1 MEERLKEEVELK
13 LGNKIVSRGDC
24 QLLSDLIFEQQKKQV
39 SYNTLRRFFN
49 VDKSA
54 EHKPSRQTLN
64 VLSIFVGYSN
74 YFAFNSG
81 EPSKVSWELQNELYN
96 CLGDSE
102 DSNLLNFLTFCR
114 IQKTPLLMELL
125 SISFR
130 ESFLTGNYKAIHML
144 CNSKGLNLIGL
155 NYSERVQFG
164 RTVGLLLRSITVP
177 QNELIALAENR
188 VFIEMVFLIF
198 VDYSSLNIKNNN
210 YVKLMNLVAAGKVR
224 LKRKD
229 ALFFQCLSFLRNF
242 LIGVPNAFVD
252 LKPHNTLHPILYSRV
267 CSVQLIQ
274 NAMCNI
280 PSTNIVADLQNKL
293 DGDLVNRMDY
303 IFEVMTTALL
313 LKDFELMAFVSKSGP
328 YAQGK
333 LYQESHLQ
341 QVLIVKLIY
350 LIKNGFIKQA
360 KKNLIHVNKKGWG
373 RSYFDIYEIYY
384 LILSYKIEADESI
397 KKRIFKSY
405 LKKIKQLNY
414 SLFDR
419 AYILNYF
426 K

>member
-24 QLLSDLIFEQQKKQV
+24 QLLSDLIYEQQKKQV
-39 SYNTLRRFFN
+39 SYNTFRRFFN

-54 EHKPSRQTLN
+54 QHKPSRQTLN
-64 VLSIFVGYSN
+64 VLSSFVGYPN
-74 YFAFNSG
+74 YFAFTSG
-81 EPSKVSWELQNELYN
+81 DPSKVGWELQNELYYY
-96 CLGDSE
+96 LGDSQ
-102 DSNLLNFLTFCR
+102 DANLLNFLTSCR
-114 IQKTPLLMELL
+114 IQKVPQLLELL

-130 ESFLTGNYKAIHML
+130 ECFLAGNYKAIHTL
-144 CNSKGLNLIGL
+144 CNSRGLNLLRL

-164 RTVGLLLRSITVP
+164 RSVGLLLRSITVP
-177 QNELIALAENR
+177 KKELIALAENN
-188 VFIEMVFLIF
+188 VFMEMVFLIF
-198 VDYSSLNIKNNN
+198 VDYSSLNTKNNN
-210 YVKLMNLVAAGKVR
+210 YVKLMTLVVAGEVR
-224 LKRKD
+224 IKRKD

-242 LIGVPNAFVD
+242 LMGVPNAFVD
-252 LKPHNTLHPILYSRV
+252 LKLQNNLHPILYSRV
-267 CSVQLIQ
+267 RSVQLIQ
-274 NAMCNI
+274 NATHNI
-280 PSTNIVADLQNKL
+280 PSGDIIADLQNKL

-303 IFEVMTTALL
+303 IFEVITTALL
-313 LKDFELMAFVSKSGP
+313 IKDFELMAFVSKSEP
-328 YAQGK
+328 FAQGK

-350 LIKNGFIKQA
+350 MVKNRFIKQA

-373 RSYFDIYEIYY
+373 RSYFDIYELYY
-384 LILSYKIEADESI
+384 LILSYEIETDESI
-397 KKRIFKSY
+397 KKRILKSY

>member
-1 MEERLKEEVELK
+1 MFPPFKTDP
-13 LGNKIVSRGDC
+13 I
-24 QLLSDLIFEQQKKQV
+24 
-39 SYNTLRRFFN
+39 
-49 VDKSA
+49 
-54 EHKPSRQTLN
+54 
-64 VLSIFVGYSN
+64 
-74 YFAFNSG
+74 
-81 EPSKVSWELQNELYN
+81 
-96 CLGDSE
+96 
-102 DSNLLNFLTFCR
+102 LNFLTSCR
-114 IQKTPLLMELL
+114 IQKVPQLLELL

-130 ESFLTGNYKAIHML
+130 ECFLAGNYKAIHTL
-144 CNSKGLNLIGL
+144 FNSRGLNLLRL

-164 RTVGLLLRSITVP
+164 RSVGLLLRSITVP
-177 QNELIALAENR
+177 KNELIALAENT
-188 VFIEMVFLIF
+188 VFMEMVFLIF
-198 VDYSSLNIKNNN
+198 VDYTSLNTANNN
-210 YVKLMNLVAAGKVR
+210 YVKLMNFITAGEVR

-274 NAMCNI
+274 NAMSNI

-313 LKDFELMAFVSKSGP
+313 LKDFELMAFVSKSEP

-350 LIKNGFIKQA
+350 LIK
-360 KKNLIHVNKKGWG
+360 KKL
-373 RSYFDIYEIYY
+373 
-384 LILSYKIEADESI
+384 L
-397 KKRIFKSY
+397 
-405 LKKIKQLNY
+405 
-414 SLFDR
+414 
-419 AYILNYF
+419 
-426 K
+426 